1 MKREA
6 RRLAMLANV
15 SPHTFQTETHMSTP
29 QVREAIQALATVLA
43 EQPHKARAR
52 NPAAAAV
59 LEDGL
64 RFRISGP
71 NGETAS
77 TDMPVALGGKA
88 SAPAPSWLFRASLAS
103 CTATVIAMRAAQLGL
118 TLDTL
123 QVSVSSESDVR
134 GLLGTDDKVSAG
146 LDGLRLHVRIG
157 AAGAS
162 PEQLREI
169 VSWADSHSPIGC
181 TARSA
186 QRTALEI
193 EVA

>member
-52 NPAAAAV
+52 NPAAAV